1 MSVCKPSCIIYQ
13 GDQNHFFSFSLSLS
27 LSLPLYCFELF
38 YLSLSLYQSVQKT
51 SCIIYQGNPFF
62 CPSIV
67 FNSFICPYPYISL
80 SRNLTVYSFK
90 ELQFFVL
97 FLFLYHNFPFS
108 LKTHFIFLYFIFCF
122 ALFII
127 SFSPSPSYFFYKKKY
142 LYFLREAAKK
152 VPPLMARSL
161 TEGGGD

>member
-108 LKTHFIFLYFIFCF
+108 LKIHFIFLYFIFCF

-127 SFSPSPSYFFYKKKY
+127 SFSLLHHIFFTKKCICTSLGKPQKK
-142 LYFLREAAKK
+142 FLR
-152 VPPLMARSL
+152 
-161 TEGGGD
+161 